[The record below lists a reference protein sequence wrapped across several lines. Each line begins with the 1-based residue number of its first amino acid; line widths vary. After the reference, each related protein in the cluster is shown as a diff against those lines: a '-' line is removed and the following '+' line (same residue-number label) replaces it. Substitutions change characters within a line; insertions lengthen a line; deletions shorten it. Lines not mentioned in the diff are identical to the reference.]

1 MIGNVCSHDFVCSCF
16 LQDAF
21 LHKRTEIEPTC
32 SPLHSTSMPNII
44 IRSHPLN
51 PRHLATLESRDE
63 SEDVNPAP
71 LTAEEWVED
80 EDQLADNESVTSG
93 NEHVAPNACP
103 SPLPVSLPVEIP
115 RPASSRPN
123 SLDLGHPNSFPIR
136 RREVR
141 TDSPSTTSSTTVG
154 LIGLGAIFGFALYSF
169 LSGK

>member
-1 MIGNVCSHDFVCSCF
+1 MCSHDFVCSCF

-32 SPLHSTSMPNII
+32 SSLHSTSMPNII

-80 EDQLADNESVTSG
+80 KDQLTDDGIVTSED
-93 NEHVAPNACP
+93 EHVAPPACP

-115 RPASSRPN
+115 RPVSSRPN
-123 SLDLGHPNSFPIR
+123 SLDLGLPNSFPIQR
-136 RREVR
+136 RAVR
-141 TDSPSTTSSTTVG
+141 TSTTSSATVG
-154 LIGLGAIFGFALYSF
+154 LTCFSLGALFGFALFSY